1 MLEKLAHTSIGLGF
15 ASIGLTVAAW
25 AREKGKSEDERAHA
39 ERFGNFIGL
48 WAPTFFLLGIYL
60 LKLKELGYDDEADRL
75 RGEIE
80 ELKDKVGL

>member
-15 ASIGLTVAAW
+15 ASIGLTVLTW
-25 AREKGKSEDERAHA
+25 AKEKGKDPEEKAHA

-60 LKLKELGYDDEADRL
+60 LKLRELGYDDEAEKL
-75 RGEIE
+75 KSEIE
-80 ELKDKVGL
+80 SLKDKIS